1 MSNGADTGNASGG
14 RTLEPNADVIGQQLG
29 DEVVLVHL
37 KTNRIFEL
45 NRTGA
50 RFWSL
55 LQDETDRSR
64 IEEQLQAEF
73 DVSDEELA
81 SEIEGLISQLAAED
95 LVRVSP

>member
-1 MSNGADTGNASGG
+1 MSEGTENGSGIDAQ
-14 RTLEPNADVIGQQLG
+14 RLEPNADVIGQQLG

-50 RFWSL
+50 RFWTL
-55 LQDETDRSR
+55 LQDESDRSR
-64 IEEQLQAEF
+64 IEEQLQGEF
-73 DVSDEELA
+73 DVSDQELA
-81 SEIEGLISQLAAED
+81 SEVDGLISQLAAED